1 MLLSQSWACHPPPH
15 LEGQVEVAQVVVAG
29 GAVTQ
34 DQGVRGH
41 REVKEGG
48 VELHCLS
55 IVLGSVTGQLVR

>member
-1 MLLSQSWACHPPPH
+1 M
-15 LEGQVEVAQVVVAG
+15 EVAQVVVAG

-55 IVLGSVTGQLVR
+55 IVLRSITGQLVS

>member
-48 VELHCLS
+48 VELHCLG
-55 IVLGSVTGQLVR
+55 IVLGSVTG